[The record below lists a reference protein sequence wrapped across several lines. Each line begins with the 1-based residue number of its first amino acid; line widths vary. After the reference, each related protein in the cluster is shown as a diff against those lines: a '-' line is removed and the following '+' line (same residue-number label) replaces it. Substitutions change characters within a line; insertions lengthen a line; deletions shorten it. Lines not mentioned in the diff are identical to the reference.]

1 MQEYQRYVIR
11 FIKIFFAL
19 VIIMAI
25 YLFFSRFLVYLLPFV
40 LAWII
45 ASLINPIVNLLDNKT
60 KIPRGIISAL
70 LVVLLVSIII
80 LLSFLG
86 VSCLITELS
95 NMSAKLP
102 QYFNMVRAIFDD
114 LLSQGQ
120 NIYINLPDGF
130 TQLVDSSFD
139 NLIRSV
145 MAAISNAIGKSL
157 SIVTLF
163 PKTLIFII
171 VTIMASYLISR
182 DIKKIGEFISSQLPA
197 DFVVRL
203 KTVELDLFK
212 ALGGFIRA
220 QLTIMGITF
229 IMTATGLY
237 IIGIPYALTMALIIG
252 LVDALPIL
260 GTGAIM
266 VPWSL
271 VNILTENYGIG
282 FALLVLYAIII
293 ITRQIIEPK
302 IVGRNIGLHP
312 LATLA
317 ALYIGIQLFGVI
329 GVVLGPVIV
338 ILFKA
343 LQSTSII
350 PNWKKTKQP

>member
-1 MQEYQRYVIR
+1 VIR

-86 VSCLITELS
+86 VSRLITELS

>member
-1 MQEYQRYVIR
+1 VQEYQRYVIR